1 MEDSFPQLRLVSTV
15 VLSILTYIWLD
26 SYPPTYINVLS
37 QVVVHLGMYAFFSF
51 YFFVSTSAKGKLAN
65 YDFFL
70 DNLYL
75 IRMPRENFWLC
86 YLEWPAETP
95 ISYTLVNQKYEQR
108 NKKCE
113 MSVSTCCALLM
124 Q

>member
-51 YFFVSTSAKGKLAN
+51 FLSQLLQKVNLLIMTS
-65 YDFFL
+65 F
-70 DNLYL
+70 
-75 IRMPRENFWLC
+75 
-86 YLEWPAETP
+86 
-95 ISYTLVNQKYEQR
+95 
-108 NKKCE
+108 
-113 MSVSTCCALLM
+113 
-124 Q
+124 

>member
-51 YFFVSTSAKGKLAN
+51 NFFVSTSAKGKLAN
-65 YDFFL
+65 YDFSRQSLSDSNAKGEFL
-70 DNLYL
+70 
-75 IRMPRENFWLC
+75 
-86 YLEWPAETP
+86 
-95 ISYTLVNQKYEQR
+95 
-108 NKKCE
+108 
-113 MSVSTCCALLM
+113 ALLFGVTSRNAHFIYFS
-124 Q
+124 QSKIRTAE